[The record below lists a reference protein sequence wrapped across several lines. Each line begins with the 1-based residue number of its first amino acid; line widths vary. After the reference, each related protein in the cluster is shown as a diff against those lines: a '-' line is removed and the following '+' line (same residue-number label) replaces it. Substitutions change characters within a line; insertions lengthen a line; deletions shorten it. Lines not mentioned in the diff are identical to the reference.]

1 MNITD
6 SIKKTEFRISEG
18 VDGDI
23 PFVVISGIEE
33 FDASKVF
40 DCGQCFRFDPFSD
53 TKHRVEICGVAMG
66 KFLSFAE
73 DGGDLIIYN
82 ADKAFF
88 EDRLVHYL
96 GLDLDYKKI
105 REDIISATNEP
116 YIKSSALCGKGIRL
130 LRQEK
135 WEALCSFIISQNNN
149 IPRIKKLISSLCER
163 CGEKIDGRHMLSHGA
178 RAEEYAFPSPEAV
191 LSLGIDGLRELKVG
205 FRSSYI
211 YDAAK
216 KIVSGEIDL
225 QAISSLPSDDCLS
238 ELMKI
243 KGVGLKVASCTA
255 LFGMAKY
262 DAFPIDVWIRRVL
275 AEKFSPDFNYRVFGD
290 YAGIAQQY
298 MFYAARFDT

>member
-6 SIKKTEFRISEG
+6 SFKKTDFLVSEG
-18 VDGDI
+18 VDGNI
-23 PFVVISGIEE
+23 PFVVISEIEE
-33 FDASKVF
+33 FNTEKIF
-40 DCGQCFRFDPFSD
+40 DCGQCFRFEPYAD
-53 TKHRVEICGVAMG
+53 TRHKTEVCGVAMG
-66 KFLSFAE
+66 RFLSIAE
-73 DGGDLIIYN
+73 DDGSLIIYN
-82 ADKAFF
+82 TDRTYF
-88 EDRLVHYL
+88 EDKLINYL

-105 REDIISATNEP
+105 REDIVSSTDEL
-116 YIKSSALCGKGIRL
+116 YIKNAADCGQGIRI

-149 IPRIKKLISSLCER
+149 IPRIKKLISALCER
-163 CGEKIDGRHMLSHGA
+163 CGERIDGRNMLSHGA
-178 RAEEYAFPSPEAV
+178 RATEYAFPSPESV

-205 FRSSYI
+205 FRASYI

-216 KIVSGEIDL
+216 KVVSGELDL
-225 QAISSLPSDDCLS
+225 QAIANLPSDTCLS

-255 LFGMAKY
+255 LFGMSKY
-262 DAFPIDVWIRRVL
+262 DSFPVDVWIRRVL
-275 AEKFSPDFNYRVFGD
+275 TEKFSPDFDYRVFGD